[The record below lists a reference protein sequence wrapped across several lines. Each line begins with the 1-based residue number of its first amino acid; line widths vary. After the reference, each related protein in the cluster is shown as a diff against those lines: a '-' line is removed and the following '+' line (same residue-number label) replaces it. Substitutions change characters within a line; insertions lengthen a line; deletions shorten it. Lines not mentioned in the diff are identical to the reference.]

1 MNIISRGVVEWSVV
15 GPGVGTVSFSHR
27 HTPNGPRSKG
37 GEEEVESESL
47 HIALYVAPPSSSRGL
62 LGSSL
67 SSSQSGNWHVYSK
80 RKERRNVRCEQD
92 GQTDGHGVHRE
103 RERYRYVRR
112 TNWTVDSLLVGLGLL
127 AWCSHPR
134 HRKCPIAKVNPLTNS
149 DRWCSGC
156 CSAGGGVYG

>member
-1 MNIISRGVVEWSVV
+1 MIGEERAAVNIISRGVVECSVV

-103 RERYRYVRR
+103 REIQVCPPNELDCGQLARGA
-112 TNWTVDSLLVGLGLL
+112 WLACLVLP
-127 AWCSHPR
+127 S
-134 HRKCPIAKVNPLTNS
+134 TTS
-149 DRWCSGC
+149 
-156 CSAGGGVYG
+156 

>member
-80 RKERRNVRCEQD
+80 RKERRNVHCEQD
-92 GQTDGHGVHRE
+92 GQTDGHGVHSE
-103 RERYRYVRR
+103 RERDTGMSAER
-112 TNWTVDSLLVGLGLL
+112 TGLWTACSWGLACLLG
-127 AWCSHPR
+127 A
-134 HRKCPIAKVNPLTNS
+134 PIHDIV
-149 DRWCSGC
+149 
-156 CSAGGGVYG
+156 SAPSQR